1 MRIPQPIYP
10 HLSRPRRL
18 FWLVLVLALLAL
30 LAIVRPLAEGAG
42 LG

>member
-1 MRIPQPIYP
+1 MRIPLPIHP
-10 HLSRPRRL
+10 HFYRPRRL

-30 LAIVRPLAEGAG
+30 LAVVRPLAEGAA